1 MISGLEI
8 DHAPVSFKF
17 HLLMAD
23 YFGANESHGLKR
35 LIIIFFWLLHLVHL
49 VDLHQL

>member
-8 DHAPVSFKF
+8 DHTPVSFKF

-23 YFGANESHGLKR
+23 YFDANESHGLKR
-35 LIIIFFWLLHLVHL
+35 LIIIFFWILHLVHPL
-49 VDLHQL
+49 DLNQL